1 KPVAASSLGKR
12 LMSHSRNI
20 LNPKDDHPMT
30 TTTRI
35 GLGLS
40 AALGSLGL
48 AVAPA
53 VFAQDKMGK
62 DDGMKKESMSKD
74 AMKKDDGMMKK
85 DGMKHDG
92 MMKDGTKDGNKKN
105 CAAPSFPRMRR
116 CASPMRYHESQRW
129 RTRTSPNLRKT

>member
-1 KPVAASSLGKR
+1 MWPVTNPVAASSLVKR
-12 LMSHSRNI
+12 QTSL
-20 LNPKDDHPMT
+20 LETPQPKGRPPMT

-40 AALGSLGL
+40 AALVSLGL
-48 AVAPA
+48 AFAPA

-92 MMKDGTKDGNKKN
+92 MMKDGMKKDDGMKKN
-105 CAAPSFPRMRR
+105 
-116 CASPMRYHESQRW
+116 
-129 RTRTSPNLRKT
+129 

>member
-1 KPVAASSLGKR
+1 MWPVTNPVAASSFEDAADVAIEKPTK
-12 LMSHSRNI
+12 
-20 LNPKDDHPMT
+20 PKGRPPMT

-40 AALGSLGL
+40 AALVSLGL
-48 AVAPA
+48 AFAPA

-92 MMKDGTKDGNKKN
+92 MMKDGMKKDDGMKKN
-105 CAAPSFPRMRR
+105 
-116 CASPMRYHESQRW
+116 
-129 RTRTSPNLRKT
+129 